1 MNFNRTNLY
10 NNTNH
15 VDTVE
20 FVLDIVYGVLVMR
33 ILQEQKFRDPNFLQK
48 MADKNKVLA
57 LLMVYLSYYHDFV
70 MMLRLFYRQECS

>member
-57 LLMVYLSYYHDFV
+57 LIMVYLSYYHDFV
-70 MMLRLFYRQECS
+70 MMLILFYRQECS